1 MDKLKIFTTGW
12 CPDCH
17 KAKRFL
23 ENKGIEFEEVDIE
36 ENPEAVDIVVA
47 ARGKRVVPTL
57 EYKGKYIDG
66 NHFSVE
72 KFEADL
78 ATLLS

>member
-1 MDKLKIFTTGW
+1 MEKITIYTTQW

-17 KAKRFL
+17 KTKRYL
-23 ENKGIEFEEVDIE
+23 DSKGIEFEEVDIE
-36 ENPEAVDIVVA
+36 ENPEGLKTVIA
-47 ARGKRVVPTL
+47 AKGKRVVPTL

-66 NHFSVE
+66 NHFTVE

-78 ATLLS
+78 ATLLG